1 MQLRLLHEVIC
12 NAENFLLRCELPYGT
27 LRLRPTMNARGVQIM
42 KNPLDSLEQTVILGF
57 VLTVI
62 IAVLIPIF
70 SI

>member
-1 MQLRLLHEVIC
+1 MR
-12 NAENFLLRCELPYGT
+12 AAKGT
-27 LRLRPTMNARGVQIM
+27 LRLRPTMHTRGVQMM